1 MTCKLQ
7 FIFIVVEQAA
17 CHRLGDRTGRC
28 VQLTLVFRLDEG
40 QSPLALL
47 ASGAVAQAT
56 RTGNRMSTCGVKHG
70 IYMDYQATTPADP
83 RVVEAMQPY
92 WSAMYGNPHSVDH
105 AFGWSADAAVE
116 TARRHIAALIGADTD
131 EIVFTSGAT
140 EANNLAVLGIAR
152 ASPPARKR
160 IVVSAIEHK
169 CILAAARAAAD
180 EGFEIITVPVDANGI
195 VDLCAVAAVVDDC
208 TALVSVMAVNNEIG
222 TVQPL
227 SEIAALCA
235 AAGAVFHTDAAQ
247 ALNMLP
253 TDVIALGADLMSLSA
268 HKAYGPK
275 GIGALFVRRNLH
287 VRPKPIIHGGGQE
300 GGLRSGTLPTPL
312 CVGFGEACRILAD
325 ERDGDRKRVRALRDT
340 FLAKLLKTVP
350 GLRVNGDQAARHP
363 GNLNLLFPSLDGSLL
378 LQHLHPDVAA
388 ATGSACTSGQPEP
401 SHVLRAI
408 GLSPNEA
415 NASIRFSIGRFTT
428 ENDVDEAAH
437 RVAEECK
444 LLIAA

>member
-1 MTCKLQ
+1 MGTHSAK
-7 FIFIVVEQAA
+7 
-17 CHRLGDRTGRC
+17 D
-28 VQLTLVFRLDEG
+28 
-40 QSPLALL
+40 
-47 ASGAVAQAT
+47 
-56 RTGNRMSTCGVKHG
+56 G

-92 WSAMYGNPHSVDH
+92 WSALYGNPHSADH

-116 TARRHIAALIGADTD
+116 MARGHIAALHGADPD

-152 ASPPARKR
+152 ASPVTRKR

-169 CILAAARAAAD
+169 CVLAAARAAAD
-180 EGFEIITVPVDANGI
+180 DGFEVTTVPVDSDGI
-195 VDLCAVAAVVDDC
+195 VDPRVIAAVLDDRV
-208 TALVSVMAVNNEIG
+208 ALVSVMAINNEIG

-247 ALNMLP
+247 ALNALP
-253 TDVIALGADLMSLSA
+253 MDVAALGVDLMSLSA

-275 GIGALFVRRNLH
+275 GIGALFVRRGLR

-312 CVGFGEACRILAD
+312 CVGFGEACRILAS
-325 ERDGDRKRVRALRDT
+325 ERGGDVKRMCVLRDR
-340 FLAKLLKTVP
+340 FLAELLKTVP
-350 GLRVNGDQAARHP
+350 DLKLNGNQVVRHP
-363 GNLNLLFPSLDGSLL
+363 GNLNLLFPSTDASVL
-378 LQHLHPDVAA
+378 LQHLHPHVAA
-388 ATGSACTSGQPEP
+388 STGSACTSGQPEP

-408 GLSPNEA
+408 GLSPDDA

-428 ENDVDEAAH
+428 EDEVDEAARH
-437 RVAEECK
+437 VSEACR
-444 LLIAA
+444 LLLLSREA

>member
-1 MTCKLQ
+1 MGT
-7 FIFIVVEQAA
+7 
-17 CHRLGDRTGRC
+17 R
-28 VQLTLVFRLDEG
+28 
-40 QSPLALL
+40 
-47 ASGAVAQAT
+47 GAKD
-56 RTGNRMSTCGVKHG
+56 S

-92 WSAMYGNPHSVDH
+92 WSAMYGNPHSADH

-116 TARRHIAALIGADTD
+116 TARGHIAALIGADPD

-169 CILAAARAAAD
+169 CVLAAARAAAD
-180 EGFEIITVPVDANGI
+180 EGFEVITVPVGADGI
-195 VDLCAVAAVVDDC
+195 IDPHAVAAVVDDRV
-208 TALVSVMAVNNEIG
+208 ALVSVMAVNNEIG

-235 AAGAVFHTDAAQ
+235 EAGAVFHTDAAQ
-247 ALNMLP
+247 ALNALP
-253 TDVIALGADLMSLSA
+253 MDVATLGTDLMSLSA

-275 GIGALFVRRNLH
+275 GTGALYVRHGLFVRPR
-287 VRPKPIIHGGGQE
+287 PIIHGGGQE

-325 ERDGDRKRVRALRDT
+325 ELDGEAKRIRILRDR
-340 FLAKLLKTVP
+340 FLAELWKMVP
-350 GLRVNGDQAARHP
+350 GLMVNGDQVSRHH
-363 GNLNLLFPSLDGSLL
+363 GNLNLRFPSIDASLL
-378 LQHLHPDVAA
+378 LQNLHPNVAA
-388 ATGSACTSGQPEP
+388 STGSACTSGQPEP

-408 GLSPNEA
+408 GLSAEDA

-428 ENDVDEAAH
+428 EEDVDRAANH
-437 RVAEECK
+437 VAAACRF
-444 LLIAA
+444 LIAA

>member
-1 MTCKLQ
+1 MGTRG
-7 FIFIVVEQAA
+7 A
-17 CHRLGDRTGRC
+17 
-28 VQLTLVFRLDEG
+28 EG
-40 QSPLALL
+40 
-47 ASGAVAQAT
+47 
-56 RTGNRMSTCGVKHG
+56 G

-92 WSAMYGNPHSVDH
+92 WSVMYGNPHSADH

-116 TARRHIAALIGADTD
+116 TARGHIAALIGADAD

-169 CILAAARAAAD
+169 CVLAAARAAAVV
-180 EGFEIITVPVDANGI
+180 GFEVITVSVGADGI
-195 VDLCAVAAVVDDC
+195 VDPRAVAAVVDDR

-247 ALNMLP
+247 ALNALP
-253 TDVIALGADLMSLSA
+253 MDVAALGADLMSLSA

-300 GGLRSGTLPTPL
+300 GGMRSGTLPTPL
-312 CVGFGEACRILAD
+312 CVGFGEACRILAE
-325 ERDGDRKRVRALRDT
+325 EREDDAKRIGALQDR
-340 FLAKLLKTVP
+340 FLAMLLKTVP
-350 GLRVNGDQAARHP
+350 GLRVNGNRASRHP
-363 GNLNLLFPSLDGSLL
+363 GNLNLLFPAIDASLL
-378 LQHLHPDVAA
+378 LQNLHPNVAA
-388 ATGSACTSGQPEP
+388 STGSACTSGQPEP

-408 GLSPNEA
+408 GLSPDDA
-415 NASIRFSIGRFTT
+415 TASIRFSIGRFTT
-428 ENDVDEAAH
+428 EYDVDEAAQH
-437 RVAEECK
+437 VGEAYQW
-444 LLIAA
+444 LIAAGGWRPP

>member
-1 MTCKLQ
+1 MGTRG
-7 FIFIVVEQAA
+7 A
-17 CHRLGDRTGRC
+17 
-28 VQLTLVFRLDEG
+28 EG
-40 QSPLALL
+40 
-47 ASGAVAQAT
+47 
-56 RTGNRMSTCGVKHG
+56 G

-92 WSAMYGNPHSVDH
+92 WSVMYGNPHSADH

-116 TARRHIAALIGADTD
+116 TARGHIAALIGADAD

-140 EANNLAVLGIAR
+140 EANNLAVLGTAR

-169 CILAAARAAAD
+169 CVLAAARAAAD
-180 EGFEIITVPVDANGI
+180 EGFEVITVSVGADGI
-195 VDLCAVAAVVDDC
+195 VDPRAVAAVVDDR

-247 ALNMLP
+247 ALNALP
-253 TDVIALGADLMSLSA
+253 MDVAALGADLMSLSA

-275 GIGALFVRRNLH
+275 GMGALFVRRNLH

-300 GGLRSGTLPTPL
+300 GGMRSGTLPTPL
-312 CVGFGEACRILAD
+312 CVGFGEACRILAE
-325 ERDGDRKRVRALRDT
+325 EREDDAKRIGALQDR
-340 FLAKLLKTVP
+340 FLAMLLKTVP
-350 GLRVNGDQAARHP
+350 GLRVNGNRASRHP
-363 GNLNLLFPSLDGSLL
+363 GNLNLLFPAIDASLL
-378 LQHLHPDVAA
+378 LQNLHPNVAA
-388 ATGSACTSGQPEP
+388 STGSACTSGQPEP

-408 GLSPNEA
+408 GLSPDDA
-415 NASIRFSIGRFTT
+415 TASIRFSIGRFTT
-428 ENDVDEAAH
+428 EYDVDEAAQH
-437 RVAEECK
+437 VGEAYQW
-444 LLIAA
+444 LIAAGGWRPP